1 MAGSAQIGENQMQ
14 NNFADPYA
22 GLPNHGDVPPL
33 PNGEIDLGP
42 EAEAQLAKGQNPP
55 DSVSGYADSAA
66 VVRGAPYA
74 ASCVGLSTPK
84 EEAPAIT
91 NGHRVNIAMVSTGVD
106 ANVPSTKRLAYLVM
120 LARGVARAGVSRR
133 K

>member
-1 MAGSAQIGENQMQ
+1 MQ

-66 VVRGAPYA
+66 VVRGAP
-74 ASCVGLSTPK
+74 STPQPSPIGQTVVGNSILGHPDQQTPEPSPYNQIED
-84 EEAPAIT
+84 EEDRHPEADWRFWLPR
-91 NGHRVNIAMVSTGVD
+91 HC
-106 ANVPSTKRLAYLVM
+106 
-120 LARGVARAGVSRR
+120 
-133 K
+133 

>member
-1 MAGSAQIGENQMQ
+1 MQ

-55 DSVSGYADSAA
+55 DSVSGMLTQ
-66 VVRGAPYA
+66 RQL
-74 ASCVGLSTPK
+74 C
-84 EEAPAIT
+84 EAP
-91 NGHRVNIAMVSTGVD
+91 
-106 ANVPSTKRLAYLVM
+106 L
-120 LARGVARAGVSRR
+120 RR
-133 K
+133 PNLPRSDKLSLEIRF